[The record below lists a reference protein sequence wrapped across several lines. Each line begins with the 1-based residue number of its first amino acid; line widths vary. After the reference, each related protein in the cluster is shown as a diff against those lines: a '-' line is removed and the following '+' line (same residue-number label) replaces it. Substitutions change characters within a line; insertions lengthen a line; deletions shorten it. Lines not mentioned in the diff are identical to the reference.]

1 MDSLGNNY
9 PIIPLSVE
17 YSRKKQEIL
26 ALIDSGATISIF
38 RKEVADYLQ
47 INIKKGKEITLG
59 GVGGKIKGYLH
70 DLKIEVAGKRFI
82 CPVVFSQEYS
92 VSFNL
97 LGRESFFK
105 NFTITFLESKRQVKL
120 D

>member
-92 VSFNL
+92 VSLNL